1 VAKLGPAIDRRHVD
15 PVPSDGPAE
24 HVEGGLVLFGHDVGV
39 VDVPPS
45 GHGGVDT
52 AAVGWVS
59 TSTRA
64 VSTVRPRVE
73 ASVGP
78 PLRFHDLRHS
88 HAAMLIASGEHP
100 KVFQSRLG
108 HTSIATTL
116 NTYGHLIEGLD
127 EAAADRLDAMRDEA
141 RAAQVRPNVVPLA
154 TQQ

>member
-1 VAKLGPAIDRRHVD
+1 
-15 PVPSDGPAE
+15 
-24 HVEGGLVLFGHDVGV
+24 
-39 VDVPPS
+39 
-45 GHGGVDT
+45 
-52 AAVGWVS
+52 
-59 TSTRA
+59 
-64 VSTVRPRVE
+64 
-73 ASVGP
+73 
-78 PLRFHDLRHS
+78 
-88 HAAMLIASGEHP
+88 MLIASGEHP